1 MDCRSPVEKRDSTAT
16 LWVRESALTLAWTGF
31 YCFLGALHQG
41 RSSFI
46 MLRFALGD
54 YVLQITKTRM
64 LQMQGNDKSD
74 WSGYT
79 PSLEWLTTDFRE
91 LLQRYTL
98 NICCLNSG
106 WGSLSKSKPQSS
118 LDIMQAWFPMG
129 KPICGPGSCV
139 LPSTCRFSE
148 PGLSY
153 IPHCH
158 VDWFPIQNSCY
169 IGTYA
174 VEKSRFSNVSYVAQY
189 KSLFTFLFLL
199 LLLLFSY
206 PCERW
211 GGGRE
216 RHLLK
221 RAPGG

>member
-46 MLRFALGD
+46 MLRFALSD
-54 YVLQITKTRM
+54 YFLQITKKRM

-74 WSGYT
+74 LSGYIQ
-79 PSLEWLTTDFRE
+79 SLEWLSKDLKE

-118 LDIMQAWFPMG
+118 LDIMQVWSPMG
-129 KPICGPGSCV
+129 KSIFGPGSCG
-139 LPSTCRFSE
+139 LPHACRFSE

-153 IPHCH
+153 INHCH
-158 VDWFPIQNSCY
+158 KHWFPIFP
-169 IGTYA
+169 I
-174 VEKSRFSNVSYVAQY
+174 
-189 KSLFTFLFLL
+189 
-199 LLLLFSY
+199 
-206 PCERW
+206 
-211 GGGRE
+211 
-216 RHLLK
+216 
-221 RAPGG
+221 